1 MFWCNS
7 TWNYKC
13 VDYDG
18 LFVVPS
24 KVRKLFRM
32 EKDVFL
38 ALLDG
43 WIWEQVFVQITK
55 FKNAHFKKDVITRA
69 VPKFIEEQI
78 RIISDLS

>member
-1 MFWCNS
+1 M
-7 TWNYKC
+7 
-13 VDYDG
+13 DYDG

-24 KVRKLFRM
+24 KVKKLFRM
-32 EKDVFL
+32 EEDVFL

-55 FKNAHFKKDVITRA
+55 FKNAHLKNTITRA

-78 RIISDLS
+78 RIILDLS